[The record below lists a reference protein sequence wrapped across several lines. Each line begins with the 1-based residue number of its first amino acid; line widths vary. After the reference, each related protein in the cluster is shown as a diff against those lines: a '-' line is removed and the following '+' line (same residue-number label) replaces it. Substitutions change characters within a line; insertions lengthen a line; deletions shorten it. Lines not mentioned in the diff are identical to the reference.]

1 MGIMASSS
9 SSFDEQWVMSMG
21 DGHGF
26 VFFF

>member
-21 DGHGF
+21 DGHG
-26 VFFF
+26 